1 MKKIAIFD
9 FDGTLANTRPVILC
23 SFHETFDVLQLPQ
36 RSDKEIS
43 ATIGLPLI
51 EAFPILFPMSE
62 EKAQKC
68 ADTYR
73 KIFEKVKKDL
83 IVQLFPHVADT
94 LKQLHSQG
102 VICTI
107 ATSRGH
113 ESASHFIQ
121 SFGLDSIITYIIA
134 AENVQHAKPNPEPV
148 NLTLSH
154 FGINPEDAVV
164 IGDTHFD
171 ILMGN
176 NTSCMSIGVSYG
188 YGSRESLEKAG
199 ADVIIDDFAELPT
212 YILNKHTHMPI

>member
-9 FDGTLANTRPVILC
+9 FDGTLANTRPVILG
-23 SFHETFDVLQLPQ
+23 SFHGTFEALQLPQ
-36 RSDKEIS
+36 SSDEEIS

-51 EAFPILFPMSE
+51 EAFPILCPMSE
-62 EKAQKC
+62 GKAQKC

-73 KIFEKVKKDL
+73 EIFEKIKKDL
-83 IVQLFPHVADT
+83 KVQLFPHVADT
-94 LKQLHSQG
+94 LKQLHNQG

-107 ATSRGH
+107 ATSRGY

-121 SFGLDSIITYIIA
+121 SFGLDGIITYIIA
-134 AENVQHAKPNPEPV
+134 AENVKHAKPNPEPV

-154 FGINPEDAVV
+154 FGISPKNAVV

-176 NTSCMSIGVSYG
+176 NAHCMSIGVSYG

-199 ADVIIDDFAELPT
+199 ANVIIDDFAELPT
-212 YILNKHTHMPI
+212 YIC